1 MQAVFPGRIEPPVP
15 PVEERARTTS
25 ARSLFS
31 WKLLLLAVLLG
42 SAIQVAG
49 PGWAQAIFRAISV
62 TGIAGASAIFV
73 ALFAAVVL
81 HEAGHFLAASAVGFR
96 ILGVSLGPVRVSFW
110 HGYRTW
116 KLSGKN
122 FLTGSVSAIPR
133 SDKQWRSRMLT
144 VVAAGPAA
152 TLGTGALATYLLLA
166 PHSSAWTV
174 SFLGALSQLSFFL
187 FVLGLIP
194 NSAQA
199 RIRNDARLLLVLW
212 RDGAAADEIRTYH
225 EIMEMEAAGIRP
237 RTIPASAIRK
247 LAVQRSSV
255 DVAMLCARTV
265 VNWAIDRG
273 DIGMA
278 SAWDNYAFQLSS
290 RCDERLR
297 NSAVAASAC
306 FDILFRGDLNAARSK
321 FATVRFD
328 SLMPKCFHHRA
339 RAAYWLAASN
349 VPTALAEIAQARYSF
364 SAELPYYQFEARL
377 LFALHHE
384 AVSIASQQGV
394 VCPANLS

>member
-15 PVEERARTTS
+15 PVEERARTNS

-31 WKLLLLAVLLG
+31 WKLLLLAVVLG
-42 SAIQVAG
+42 CAIEVAG
-49 PGWAQAIFRAISV
+49 PGWAQAIFRAISI
-62 TGIAGASAIFV
+62 TDAGGISAIFA

-81 HEAGHFLAASAVGFR
+81 HELGHFLAALAVGFR

-110 HGYRTW
+110 HGQRMW
-116 KLSGKN
+116 KLSTKN
-122 FLTGSVSAIPR
+122 LLTGSVSAIPR
-133 SDKQWRSRMLT
+133 TDRQWRSRMLA

-152 TLGTGALATYLLLA
+152 TLGTGALASYLLLA
-166 PHSSAWTV
+166 PHSSPWMV

-199 RIRNDARLLLVLW
+199 RIRNDARLLLILW
-212 RDGAAADEIRTYH
+212 RDGVEADEIRTYH
-225 EIMEMEAAGIRP
+225 EIMEMEASGIRP
-237 RTIPASAIRK
+237 GAIPPNVIRK
-247 LAVQRSSV
+247 LAVQRSSA

-265 VNWAIDRG
+265 VNWALDFG

-278 SAWDNYAFQLSS
+278 SAWDNHAFTLST

-306 FDILFRGDLNAARSK
+306 FDILFRGDLDAARSK
-321 FATVRFD
+321 FATVQFEP
-328 SLMPKCFHHRA
+328 LTPKCFHHRVK
-339 RAAYWLAASN
+339 AAYWLAACK
-349 VPTALAEIAQARYSF
+349 VPAALAEIAQARCSF
-364 SAELPYYQFEARL
+364 SAKLPYYQFEARL

-384 AVSIASQQGV
+384 ALSMASQQAV
-394 VCPANLS
+394 ACPANRG